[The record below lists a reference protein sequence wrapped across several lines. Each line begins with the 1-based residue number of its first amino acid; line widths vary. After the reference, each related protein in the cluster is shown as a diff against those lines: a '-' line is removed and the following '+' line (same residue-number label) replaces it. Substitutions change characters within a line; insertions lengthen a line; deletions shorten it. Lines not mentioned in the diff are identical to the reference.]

1 MGDFDEAT
9 HTPALISEFRFVQ
22 NQNEEFE
29 LDVLEAYKKSRYC
42 RQKYGIQNI
51 NVLDLEAYKNS
62 RYVKQQALLKPLKT
76 NDIRSACKK
85 VSIEDWS
92 SLGPSPHGD
101 PAAEM
106 VLILTILCPEIWGTG
121 KDGTFCLK

>member
-29 LDVLEAYKKSRYC
+29 LDVLEAYKKSRY
-42 RQKYGIQNI
+42 
-51 NVLDLEAYKNS
+51 
-62 RYVKQQALLKPLKT
+62 VKQQALLIPLKT